1 VAVNEKP
8 GAFFGGFIIFAKDI
22 DAMGSFSTTRG
33 LHGPEISIRAITPMT
48 MKAAIIGQRILLI
61 EFSLAKNS

>member
-22 DAMGSFSTTRG
+22 DAMHDMSVSTD
-33 LHGPEISIRAITPMT
+33 
-48 MKAAIIGQRILLI
+48 
-61 EFSLAKNS
+61 